1 MVGVVSS
8 SILLACLALMVCY
21 SFTSSFRMVTMTM
34 LRHSSTGGGVSRV
47 HPASGSAGSFFVTW
61 HSHSVGLVTE
71 LSLLHHGLLL
81 LMQFVINVTI
91 LVFGLQC
98 RQTGMLF
105 LVT

>member
-1 MVGVVSS
+1 MVSVVSS
-8 SILLACLALMVCY
+8 SILLACLASMVCY

-34 LRHSSTGGGVSRV
+34 LRHSSTGGWSRV

-91 LVFGLQC
+91 LAFGLQC